1 VILSSKEVE
10 EPVES
15 YPYGAELDGDALAVV
30 DGICVGFRQVGLDR
44 FCPVLSRFDPK
55 NGLIKLDINIKPIK
69 P

>member
-1 VILSSKEVE
+1 VILSSKEAE

-55 NGLIKLDINIKPIK
+55 MV
-69 P
+69 